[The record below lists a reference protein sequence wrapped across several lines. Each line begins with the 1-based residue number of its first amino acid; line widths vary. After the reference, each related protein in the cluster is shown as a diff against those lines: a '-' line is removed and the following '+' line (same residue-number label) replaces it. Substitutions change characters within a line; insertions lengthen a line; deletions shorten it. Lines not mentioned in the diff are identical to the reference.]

1 MTEEWT
7 GQIKWAEMHDHA
19 LTSEEIAAKAGVW
32 FGWISHTGVWSNP
45 DHTIKGAEHLGPV
58 KRKPADGVIGG

>member
-19 LTSEEIAAKAGVW
+19 LTPEEIATLGKLAQIAW
-32 FGWISHTGVWSNP
+32 WAP
-45 DHTIKGAEHLGPV
+45 DGMIAYWPKDDPPLNRRPYDA
-58 KRKPADGVIGG
+58 R